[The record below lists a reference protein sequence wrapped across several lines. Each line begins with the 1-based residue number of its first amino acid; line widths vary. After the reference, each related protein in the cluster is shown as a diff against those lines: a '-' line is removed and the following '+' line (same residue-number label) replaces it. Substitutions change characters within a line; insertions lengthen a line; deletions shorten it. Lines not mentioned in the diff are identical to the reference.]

1 MVDRVLDGY
10 IREFATDFDFAN
22 TPTALQFETFVNY
35 LLVKRS
41 YSGILDPEQLSTG
54 EAAGIDGIAIFVND
68 RLVTSPEDVDFFE
81 HAHVRL
87 RFVFV
92 QSKTTPNFDMG
103 DMGKFLY
110 AVEDFFRSSP
120 LIPVHEGMLE
130 YRKLQQYIFDTLT
143 PSAAPTIELYY
154 VTTGAWQDDL
164 TLRGFIDNSI
174 DRLKSLAL
182 CDEVVFEPIG
192 SHKLKNL
199 YRAYKKSIERTILFH
214 EYTTLPK
221 IAEVEQAFI
230 GILSCGE
237 LLKLISDSDGN
248 LLRSVF

>member
-87 RFVFV
+87 RFLFV
-92 QSKTTPNFDMG
+92 QSKTTLTWETWAN
-103 DMGKFLY
+103 
-110 AVEDFFRSSP
+110 SS
-120 LIPVHEGMLE
+120 
-130 YRKLQQYIFDTLT
+130 T
-143 PSAAPTIELYY
+143 PSRIFSGAPHSYLYMKEC
-154 VTTGAWQDDL
+154 L
-164 TLRGFIDNSI
+164 S
-174 DRLKSLAL
+174 
-182 CDEVVFEPIG
+182 IG
-192 SHKLKNL
+192 SSNSTF
-199 YRAYKKSIERTILFH
+199 SIL
-214 EYTTLPK
+214 
-221 IAEVEQAFI
+221 
-230 GILSCGE
+230 
-237 LLKLISDSDGN
+237 
-248 LLRSVF
+248 